1 MKSLKHILLLVFVF
15 ALVGVSKAQ
24 NDSIGNYSSKKP
36 YHVVLKDGSSYTGFI
51 SNDDGREI
59 LMRTTTI
66 GDIYIRKTDIA
77 RISEVD
83 DNKKISQGK
92 YLGDETYYTRY
103 LFSPTAFS
111 LNKGEAN
118 AYMPYFLGAHAQF
131 GLTDNLDVGIG
142 STYLGNPLTAT
153 IKYSFKIGNN
163 LTAAIGGMGLTTT
176 YLGFGSY
183 FGVAAGYGV
192 VTSGDPS
199 RNISIGGGYGLIAFD
214 TDRVMGYYITGGAYK
229 RLAEYLSVVIDGIYF
244 PEIDLYFAGPGVRYF
259 RRNRPGD
266 IIDVGVML
274 YGLNNQFST
283 TRPRGF
289 PFVSY
294 IISL

>member
-1 MKSLKHILLLVFVF
+1 MKSLKHILLFMFVF

-66 GDIYIRKTDIA
+66 GDVYIRKSDIA
-77 RISEVD
+77 KISEID
-83 DNKKISQGK
+83 DTKKFSEGK
-92 YLGDETYYTRY
+92 YMGDEIYYTRY
-103 LFSPTAFS
+103 FFSPTAFS
-111 LNKGEAN
+111 LNKGDAN
-118 AYMPYFLGAHAQF
+118 AYMPYLLGAHAQF
-131 GLTDNLDVGIG
+131 GVTDNLDVGIG
-142 STYLGNPLTAT
+142 STYVGTPLTAT
-153 IKYSFKIGNN
+153 IKYSFKVGRN

-176 YLGFGSY
+176 YLRFGNY
-183 FGVAAGYGV
+183 FGVATGYGV
-192 VTSGDPS
+192 LTSGDPS
-199 RNISIGGGYGLIAFD
+199 SNISIGGGYGLIAID
-214 TDRVMGYYITGGAYK
+214 TERLMGYFVTAGAYK
-229 RLAEYLSVVIDGIYF
+229 RLSQYFSIVVDGIYF
-244 PEIDLYFAGPGVRYF
+244 PEIEFYFAGPGVRYF

-274 YGLNNQFST
+274 YGLNNQFNT

-289 PFVSY
+289 PYVSY